1 MLKKLIVSTCI
12 FATLFTTV
20 VYAVDYSY
28 KTSIDNEGSHKY
40 KAVRLTPEICNKVR
54 KDMADLVIYDKDNE
68 PVPYFIN
75 SFVESDN
82 ESKKTYDMKLIN
94 SYVKDEYLY
103 YDYTLKKQQ
112 DGDVLATS
120 MEVQTGEEG
129 FAKKVEIFGGYDNVN
144 WEKVQDDIL
153 YSVDGNKK
161 LDVTFNNAKK
171 YTHYRFKISNN
182 MDKISFSSAVL
193 KYNKTVQKKEYFI
206 NTIAPEFTTEERD
219 NNTVVKIQG
228 LRNLK
233 LSSIT
238 LKTDSIF
245 KRNVTFDGSVS
256 KVLYN
261 LDFANTSYK
270 DVTIAL
276 SLYRASGDTCEI
288 VIYNKDDKPI
298 SVAGIEAKYIAD
310 ELVFEGS
317 KSNEYTLEFGNNE
330 IKTPKK
336 YDIASYREL
345 ILNEG
350 YDVLNVKEIKEE
362 PSKTPN
368 KPQYDYKLIFNIA
381 ISAIAIVMGIIVF
394 LKLKK

>member
-171 YTHYRFKISNN
+171 YTYYRFKISNN

-206 NTIAPEFTTEERD
+206 NSIAPEFTTEERG
-219 NNTVVKIQG
+219 Q
-228 LRNLK
+228 
-233 LSSIT
+233 
-238 LKTDSIF
+238 
-245 KRNVTFDGSVS
+245 
-256 KVLYN
+256 
-261 LDFANTSYK
+261 
-270 DVTIAL
+270 
-276 SLYRASGDTCEI
+276 
-288 VIYNKDDKPI
+288 
-298 SVAGIEAKYIAD
+298 
-310 ELVFEGS
+310 
-317 KSNEYTLEFGNNE
+317 
-330 IKTPKK
+330 
-336 YDIASYREL
+336 
-345 ILNEG
+345 
-350 YDVLNVKEIKEE
+350 
-362 PSKTPN
+362 
-368 KPQYDYKLIFNIA
+368 
-381 ISAIAIVMGIIVF
+381 
-394 LKLKK
+394 